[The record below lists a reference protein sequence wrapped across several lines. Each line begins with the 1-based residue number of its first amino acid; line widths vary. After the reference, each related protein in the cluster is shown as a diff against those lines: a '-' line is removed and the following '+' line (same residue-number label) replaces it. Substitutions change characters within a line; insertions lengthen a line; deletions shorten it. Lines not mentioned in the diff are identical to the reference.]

1 MKTQILF
8 PEAGSEALSFTLLST
23 LWQGLIILIVLKA
36 ILKFIPTGR
45 SALRYTLIAIAMLT
59 MLIGALVTFG
69 VFYQPSE
76 QGFSNT
82 SLKYTFPQGAAA
94 SHNSLIGWSG
104 PLTSFILLYKNYIIT
119 GWFAGTLIFILRL
132 AGGWWYLYKLRISS
146 SVLHNEWSARL
157 ARIAMTLKIKISIQL
172 AESAQLLTPIVIGI
186 LKPVI
191 IIPAGLTT
199 GLSTEQIESI
209 FLHELIHIKRQDYLL
224 NVLQSILEALFFF
237 NPFVWQLSGMLRT
250 EREHCCDDAV
260 IQTGV
265 NAKAYVKALAS
276 LEEARFSNTHL
287 AVSFA
292 GNQTELL
299 DRIKRLMENSVKN
312 YSLREKVI
320 PVLLLLIGLVCASWF
335 KIQKNPEAKSVL
347 SADLSAEKLVAAD
360 TSIKKKH
367 KSAVYSRKKSVV
379 TPPNGIPHEEI
390 VESFEGDEELKS
402 MLNDFDFNLDLALPP
417 VPELHPIPDFDFTL
431 AIPAI
436 PAIPFMFDTIPPVG
450 GTRQDWEAFQRDFQ
464 EKFKQRFSDFYTKNQ
479 GEIEKIM
486 EEVQK
491 KHLKDREWISQLEE
505 GARSQAMHMHE
516 QALQLKDQQSLLA
529 DQQNNL
535 KKMEGQM
542 QQWEK
547 QYSEQ
552 MKNLDAQMKKFEE
565 KMKAF
570 DVDLKKEL
578 VRDGYLE
585 SSEPIEIMSWDDEGD
600 IEINGKKI
608 KEADKKKYWDLH
620 KKHFGEDGGHFKYV
634 K

>member
-1 MKTQILF
+1 MKAQILF
-8 PEAGSEALSFTLLST
+8 PEALSEALSFTLLSS
-23 LWQGLIILIVLKA
+23 LWQGLIILVVLKA

-45 SALRYTLIAIAMLT
+45 SEMRYALTAIAMLI
-59 MLIGALVTFG
+59 MFVAAVVTFG
-69 VFYQPSE
+69 VFYQPGE
-76 QGFSNT
+76 PGFSNT
-82 SLKYTFPQGAAA
+82 SLQYTFTQAAQT
-94 SHNSLIGWSG
+94 SHISVISWFD
-104 PLTSFILLYKNYIIT
+104 PFVSFILLYKNYIIT
-119 GWFAGTLIFILRL
+119 GWFAGTIIFILRL

-146 SVLHNEWSARL
+146 SVLHNEWSAR
-157 ARIAMTLKIKISIQL
+157 IAKIAIKLKIKISIQL
-172 AESAQLLTPIVIGI
+172 AESRQLLAPVVIGI

-191 IIPAGLTT
+191 ILPAGLTT

-224 NVLQSILEALFFF
+224 NIVQSILEALFFF
-237 NPFVWQLSGMLRT
+237 NPFVWQISGMLRT

-260 IQTGV
+260 IQHGV

-276 LEEARFSNTHL
+276 LEEVRFSNTHL

-292 GNQTELL
+292 GNKNELL

-320 PVLLLLIGLVCASWF
+320 PVVLLLIGLVCASWF
-335 KIQKNPEAKSVL
+335 KIQKGPDTQSVL
-347 SADLSAEKLVAAD
+347 SADLSADKLVAAD

-379 TPPNGIPHEEI
+379 TPPDGIPHEEI
-390 VESFEGDEELKS
+390 VENFEGDEELKP
-402 MLNDFDFNLDLALPP
+402 MLKDFDFNLDLTLPP
-417 VPELHPIPDFDFTL
+417 MPELPPIPDFDFTL
-431 AIPAI
+431 TIP
-436 PAIPFMFDTIPPVG
+436 PTPEIPFMSDTIPPVG
-450 GTRQDWEAFQRDFQ
+450 RTRQDWEAFERDFQ

-479 GEIEKIM
+479 QEIEKIM

-505 GARSQAMHMHE
+505 GARSQAMQMHE
-516 QALQLKDQQSLLA
+516 QALQLKDQQSHLA
-529 DQQNNL
+529 DQEKNF
-535 KKMEGQM
+535 KAFEGQM

-552 MKNLDAQMKKFEE
+552 MKNFDAQMKKFEE

-585 SSEPIEIMSWDDEGD
+585 SSESIEIMSWDDDGD

-608 KEADKKKYWDLH
+608 KEADQKKYWELH
-620 KKHFGEDGGHFKYV
+620 KKHFGENGGHFNYV